1 MRRTID
7 DVSETPQGPEVVL
20 LLVFFLSRSLI
31 RAVERYDTGTEADA
45 ITVKLIEGEVKLSQ
59 Q

>member
-1 MRRTID
+1 M
-7 DVSETPQGPEVVL
+7 SGTPQGPDVKVSL
-20 LLVFFLSRSLI
+20 SLI
-31 RAVERYDTGTEADA
+31 SAIERYDAGMEADA

>member
-1 MRRTID
+1 M
-7 DVSETPQGPEVVL
+7 SETPQGPEVEL
-20 LLVFFLSRSLI
+20 ILVFFLSRSLI
-31 RAVERYDTGTEADA
+31 SAVERYDTGTEADA